1 MSASVMEGGGMSMAE
16 PSFWETAFTEAQ
28 ELLQTEADGFAN
40 VIQTVAGFDVIS
52 NCGTAINVFEA
63 AGTAL
68 LTLFF
73 CMEAF
78 TYCANID
85 FHGGIEGAIRI
96 AMKLVVSTLI
106 VQNVDNIVGAVSG
119 LLKQNVD
126 FSSAFSSI
134 SSSFGTAATAGT
146 IDPGTLDINYI
157 CMSFILLILIIL
169 MFVMYSLIVITM
181 LGVVFE
187 TAILTAISP
196 VALST
201 LVNSQARSTGISFI
215 KNFAA
220 VSMQWGVLAIC
231 FEAFNAISNNLTLD
245 FSSGLNGNGLLMHIM
260 QYATPVLCVIML
272 AVTVSKASEITK
284 RALGG

>member
-1 MSASVMEGGGMSMAE
+1 MAE

-40 VIQTVAGFDVIS
+40 VIQTIAGFDATTS
-52 NCGTAINVFEA
+52 MGTAINVFEA

-73 CMEAF
+73 AMEAF

-96 AMKLVVSTLI
+96 AMKLVVSALI
-106 VQNVDNIVGAVSG
+106 IQNVDNIVGAVSG
-119 LLKQNVD
+119 LLKQTVD
-126 FSSAFSSI
+126 FSSSFSNI
-134 SSSFGTAATAGT
+134 SSSFAAAATANT

-169 MFVMYSLIVITM
+169 MFVMYSLIVVSM

-231 FEAFNAISNNLTLD
+231 FEAFNTISTSLTLD
-245 FSSGLNGNGLLMHIM
+245 FASGLAGDGLLANIM

>member
-1 MSASVMEGGGMSMAE
+1 MAE
-16 PSFWETAFTEAQ
+16 PNFWETAFTEAQ

-40 VIQTVAGFDVIS
+40 VIQTISGFDATTS
-52 NCGTAINVFEA
+52 MGTAINVFEA

-73 CMEAF
+73 AMEAF

-96 AMKLVVSTLI
+96 AMKLVVSALI
-106 VQNVDNIVGAVSG
+106 VQNVDNIGGAVSG

-126 FSSAFSSI
+126 FSSAFSNI
-134 SSSFGTAATAGT
+134 SSSFAAAATANT

-169 MFVMYSLIVITM
+169 MFVMYSLIVVSM

-231 FEAFNAISNNLTLD
+231 FEAFNTISTSLTLD
-245 FSSGLNGNGLLMHIM
+245 FASGLAGDGLLANIM

-272 AVTVSKASEITK
+272 AITVSKASEITK

>member
-1 MSASVMEGGGMSMAE
+1 MAE

-40 VIQTVAGFDVIS
+40 VIQTIAGFDATTS
-52 NCGTAINVFEA
+52 MGTAINVFEA

-73 CMEAF
+73 AMEAF

-96 AMKLVVSTLI
+96 AMKLVVSALI

-126 FSSAFSSI
+126 FSSAFSNI
-134 SSSFGTAATAGT
+134 SSSFVAAATANT

-169 MFVMYSLIVITM
+169 MFVMYSLIVVSM

-231 FEAFNAISNNLTLD
+231 FEAFNTISTSLTLD
-245 FSSGLNGNGLLMHIM
+245 FASGLAGDGLLANVM

>member
-1 MSASVMEGGGMSMAE
+1 MAE

-40 VIQTVAGFDVIS
+40 VIQTISGFDATTS
-52 NCGTAINVFEA
+52 MGTAINVFEA

-73 CMEAF
+73 AMEAF

-96 AMKLVVSTLI
+96 AMKLVVSALI

-119 LLKQNVD
+119 LLKQTVD
-126 FSSAFSSI
+126 FSSSFSNI
-134 SSSFGTAATAGT
+134 SSSFAAAATANT

-169 MFVMYSLIVITM
+169 MFVMYSLIVVSM

-187 TAILTAISP
+187 TAILMAISP

-245 FSSGLNGNGLLMHIM
+245 FASGLAGDGLLANIM

>member
-1 MSASVMEGGGMSMAE
+1 MAE

-40 VIQTVAGFDVIS
+40 VIQTISGFDATTS
-52 NCGTAINVFEA
+52 MGTAINVFEA

-73 CMEAF
+73 AMEAF

-96 AMKLVVSTLI
+96 AMKLVVSALI

-119 LLKQNVD
+119 LLKQTVD
-126 FSSAFSSI
+126 FSSAFSNI
-134 SSSFGTAATAGT
+134 SSSFAAAATANT

-169 MFVMYSLIVITM
+169 MFVMYSLIVVSM

-245 FSSGLNGNGLLMHIM
+245 FASGLAGDGLLANIM

-272 AVTVSKASEITK
+272 AITVSKASEITK

>member
-1 MSASVMEGGGMSMAE
+1 MAE

-28 ELLQTEADGFAN
+28 ELLQTESDGFAA
-40 VIQTVAGFDVIS
+40 VIQTISGFDVLS

-85 FHGGIEGAIRI
+85 FHGEIEGALRI
-96 AMKLVVSTLI
+96 AMKLVISALI

-119 LLKQNVD
+119 LLKQSVD
-126 FSSAFSSI
+126 FSSAFSNI
-134 SSSFGTAATAGT
+134 SSSFATAATAGT

-169 MFVMYSLIVITM
+169 MFVMYSLIVI
-181 LGVVFE
+181 
-187 TAILTAISP
+187 
-196 VALST
+196 
-201 LVNSQARSTGISFI
+201 
-215 KNFAA
+215 
-220 VSMQWGVLAIC
+220 SMQWGVLAIC
-231 FEAFNAISNNLTLD
+231 FEAFNAISNNFTLD
-245 FSSGLNGNGLLMHIM
+245 FSSGLTNEGLLMHIM

-272 AVTVSKASEITK
+272 AITVSKASEIIK

>member
-1 MSASVMEGGGMSMAE
+1 MAE

-40 VIQTVAGFDVIS
+40 VIQTIAGFDATTS
-52 NCGTAINVFEA
+52 MGTAINVFEA
-63 AGTAL
+63 AETAL

-73 CMEAF
+73 AMEAF

-96 AMKLVVSTLI
+96 AMKLVVSALI

-119 LLKQNVD
+119 LLKQTVD
-126 FSSAFSSI
+126 FSSSFSNI
-134 SSSFGTAATAGT
+134 SSSFAAAATANT

-169 MFVMYSLIVITM
+169 MFVMYSLIVVSM

-245 FSSGLNGNGLLMHIM
+245 FASGLAGDGLLANIM

>member
-1 MSASVMEGGGMSMAE
+1 MAE
-16 PSFWETAFTEAQ
+16 LSFWETAFTEAQ

-40 VIQTVAGFDVIS
+40 VIQTISGFDATTS
-52 NCGTAINVFEA
+52 MGTAINVFEA

-73 CMEAF
+73 AMEAF

-96 AMKLVVSTLI
+96 AMKLVVSALI

-126 FSSAFSSI
+126 FSSSFSNI
-134 SSSFGTAATAGT
+134 SSSFAAAATANT

-169 MFVMYSLIVITM
+169 MFVMYSLIVVSM

-245 FSSGLNGNGLLMHIM
+245 FASGLAGDGLLANIM

>member
-1 MSASVMEGGGMSMAE
+1 MAE

-40 VIQTVAGFDVIS
+40 VIQTISSFDATTS
-52 NCGTAINVFEA
+52 MGTAINVFEA

-73 CMEAF
+73 AMEAF

-96 AMKLVVSTLI
+96 AMKLVVSALI

-119 LLKQNVD
+119 LLKQTVD
-126 FSSAFSSI
+126 FSSSFSNI
-134 SSSFGTAATAGT
+134 SSSFAAAATANT

-169 MFVMYSLIVITM
+169 MFVMYSLIVVSM

-245 FSSGLNGNGLLMHIM
+245 FASGLAGDGLLENIM

>member
-1 MSASVMEGGGMSMAE
+1 MAE

-40 VIQTVAGFDVIS
+40 VIQTISSFDATTS
-52 NCGTAINVFEA
+52 MGTAINVFEA

-73 CMEAF
+73 AMEAF

-96 AMKLVVSTLI
+96 AMKLVVSALI

-126 FSSAFSSI
+126 FSSSFSNI
-134 SSSFGTAATAGT
+134 SSSFAAAATANT

-169 MFVMYSLIVITM
+169 MFVMYSLIVVSM

-245 FSSGLNGNGLLMHIM
+245 FASGFAGDGLLANIM

>member
-1 MSASVMEGGGMSMAE
+1 MAE

-40 VIQTVAGFDVIS
+40 VIQTISGFDATTS
-52 NCGTAINVFEA
+52 MGTAINVFEA

-73 CMEAF
+73 AMEAF

-96 AMKLVVSTLI
+96 AMKLVVSALI

-119 LLKQNVD
+119 LLKQTVD
-126 FSSAFSSI
+126 FSSSFSNI
-134 SSSFGTAATAGT
+134 SSSFAAAATAGT

-169 MFVMYSLIVITM
+169 MFVMYSLIVVSM

-231 FEAFNAISNNLTLD
+231 FEAFNTISTGLTLD
-245 FSSGLNGNGLLMHIM
+245 FASGLAGDGLLANIM

-272 AVTVSKASEITK
+272 AITVSKASEITK

>member
-1 MSASVMEGGGMSMAE
+1 MAE

-40 VIQTVAGFDVIS
+40 VIQTISGFDATTS
-52 NCGTAINVFEA
+52 MGTAINVFEA

-73 CMEAF
+73 AMEAF

-96 AMKLVVSTLI
+96 AMKLVVSALI

-119 LLKQNVD
+119 LLKQTVD
-126 FSSAFSSI
+126 FSSAFSNI
-134 SSSFGTAATAGT
+134 SSSFAAAATANT

-169 MFVMYSLIVITM
+169 MFVMYSLIVISM

-231 FEAFNAISNNLTLD
+231 FEVFNAISNNLTLD
-245 FSSGLNGNGLLMHIM
+245 FASGLAGDGLLANIM

>member
-1 MSASVMEGGGMSMAE
+1 M
-16 PSFWETAFTEAQ
+16 
-28 ELLQTEADGFAN
+28 
-40 VIQTVAGFDVIS
+40 
-52 NCGTAINVFEA
+52 GTAINVFEA

-73 CMEAF
+73 AMEAF

-96 AMKLVVSTLI
+96 AMKLVVSALI

-119 LLKQNVD
+119 LLKQTVD
-126 FSSAFSSI
+126 FSSSFSNI
-134 SSSFGTAATAGT
+134 SSSFAAAATANT

-169 MFVMYSLIVITM
+169 MFVMYSLIVVSM

-187 TAILTAISP
+187 TAISP

-245 FSSGLNGNGLLMHIM
+245 FASGLAGDGLLANIM

>member
-1 MSASVMEGGGMSMAE
+1 MAE
-16 PSFWETAFTEAQ
+16 PSFWKTAFTEAQ

-40 VIQTVAGFDVIS
+40 VIQTISGFDATTS
-52 NCGTAINVFEA
+52 MGTAINVFEA

-73 CMEAF
+73 AMEAF

-96 AMKLVVSTLI
+96 AMKLVVSALI

-119 LLKQNVD
+119 LLKQTVD
-126 FSSAFSSI
+126 FSSSFSNI
-134 SSSFGTAATAGT
+134 SSSFAAAATANT

-169 MFVMYSLIVITM
+169 MFVMYSLIVVSM

-245 FSSGLNGNGLLMHIM
+245 FASGLAGDGLLANIM

>member
-1 MSASVMEGGGMSMAE
+1 MAE

-40 VIQTVAGFDVIS
+40 VIQTISSFDATTS
-52 NCGTAINVFEA
+52 MGTAINVFEA

-73 CMEAF
+73 AMEAF

-96 AMKLVVSTLI
+96 AMKLVVSALI

-119 LLKQNVD
+119 LLKQTVD
-126 FSSAFSSI
+126 FSSAFSNI
-134 SSSFGTAATAGT
+134 SSSFAAAATANT

-169 MFVMYSLIVITM
+169 MFVMYSLIVVSM

-231 FEAFNAISNNLTLD
+231 FEAFNTISTSLTLD
-245 FSSGLNGNGLLMHIM
+245 FASGLAGDGLLANIM

>member
-1 MSASVMEGGGMSMAE
+1 MAE
-16 PSFWETAFTEAQ
+16 PSFLETAFTEAQ

-40 VIQTVAGFDVIS
+40 VIQTISGFDATTS
-52 NCGTAINVFEA
+52 MGTAINVFEA

-73 CMEAF
+73 AMEAF

-96 AMKLVVSTLI
+96 AMKLVVSALI

-126 FSSAFSSI
+126 FSSSFSNI
-134 SSSFGTAATAGT
+134 SSSFAVAATANT

-169 MFVMYSLIVITM
+169 MFVMYSLIVVSM

-245 FSSGLNGNGLLMHIM
+245 FASGLAGDGLLANIM

-272 AVTVSKASEITK
+272 AITVSKASEITK

>member
-1 MSASVMEGGGMSMAE
+1 MAE

-40 VIQTVAGFDVIS
+40 VIQTISSFDATTS
-52 NCGTAINVFEA
+52 MGTAINVFEA

-73 CMEAF
+73 AMEAF

-96 AMKLVVSTLI
+96 AMKLVVSALI

-119 LLKQNVD
+119 LLKQTVD
-126 FSSAFSSI
+126 FSSSFSNI
-134 SSSFGTAATAGT
+134 SSSFAAAATANT

-169 MFVMYSLIVITM
+169 MFVMYSLIVVSM

-231 FEAFNAISNNLTLD
+231 FEAFNTISTSLTLD
-245 FSSGLNGNGLLMHIM
+245 FASGLAGDGLLANIM

>member
-1 MSASVMEGGGMSMAE
+1 MAE

-40 VIQTVAGFDVIS
+40 VIQTISGFDATTS
-52 NCGTAINVFEA
+52 MGTAINVFEA

-73 CMEAF
+73 AMEAF

-96 AMKLVVSTLI
+96 AMKLVVSALI

-119 LLKQNVD
+119 LLKQTVD
-126 FSSAFSSI
+126 FSSAFSNI
-134 SSSFGTAATAGT
+134 SSSFAAAATANT

-169 MFVMYSLIVITM
+169 MFVMYSLIVVSM

-231 FEAFNAISNNLTLD
+231 FEAFNTISNNLTLD
-245 FSSGLNGNGLLMHIM
+245 FASGLAGDGLLANIM

>member
-1 MSASVMEGGGMSMAE
+1 MAE

-40 VIQTVAGFDVIS
+40 VIQTIAGFDATTS
-52 NCGTAINVFEA
+52 MGTAINVFEA

-73 CMEAF
+73 AMEVF

-96 AMKLVVSTLI
+96 AMKLVVSALI

-126 FSSAFSSI
+126 FSSAFSNI
-134 SSSFGTAATAGT
+134 SSSFVAAATTNT

-169 MFVMYSLIVITM
+169 MFVMYSLIVISM

-245 FSSGLNGNGLLMHIM
+245 FASGLAGDGLLANIM

>member
-1 MSASVMEGGGMSMAE
+1 MAE
-16 PSFWETAFTEAQ
+16 SSFWETAFTEAQ

-40 VIQTVAGFDVIS
+40 VIQTISGFDATTS
-52 NCGTAINVFEA
+52 MGTAINVFEA
-63 AGTAL
+63 TGTAL

-73 CMEAF
+73 AMEAF

-96 AMKLVVSTLI
+96 AMKLVVSALI

-119 LLKQNVD
+119 LLKQTVD
-126 FSSAFSSI
+126 FSSSFSNI
-134 SSSFGTAATAGT
+134 SSSFAAAATANT

-169 MFVMYSLIVITM
+169 MFVMYSLIVVSM

-231 FEAFNAISNNLTLD
+231 FEAFNTISISLTLD
-245 FSSGLNGNGLLMHIM
+245 FASGLAGDGLLANIM

>member
-1 MSASVMEGGGMSMAE
+1 MAE

-28 ELLQTEADGFAN
+28 ELLQTESDGFVN
-40 VIQTVAGFDVIS
+40 VIQTISGFDATTS
-52 NCGTAINVFEA
+52 MGTAINVFEA

-73 CMEAF
+73 AMEAF

-96 AMKLVVSTLI
+96 AMKLVVSALI

-119 LLKQNVD
+119 LLKQTVD
-126 FSSAFSSI
+126 FSSSFSNI
-134 SSSFGTAATAGT
+134 SSSFAAAATTNT

-169 MFVMYSLIVITM
+169 MFVMYSLIVISM

-245 FSSGLNGNGLLMHIM
+245 FASGLAGDGLLANIM

>member
-1 MSASVMEGGGMSMAE
+1 MAE

-40 VIQTVAGFDVIS
+40 VIQTIAGFDATTS
-52 NCGTAINVFEA
+52 MGTAINVFEA

-73 CMEAF
+73 AMEAF

-96 AMKLVVSTLI
+96 AMKLVVSALI

-126 FSSAFSSI
+126 FSSAFSNI
-134 SSSFGTAATAGT
+134 SSSFAAAATANT

-169 MFVMYSLIVITM
+169 MFVMYSLIVVSM

-231 FEAFNAISNNLTLD
+231 FEAFNTISTSLTLD
-245 FSSGLNGNGLLMHIM
+245 FASGLAGDGLLANIM

>member
-1 MSASVMEGGGMSMAE
+1 MAE
-16 PSFWETAFTEAQ
+16 SSFFQVAFEEAQ
-28 ELLQTEADGFAN
+28 NLLQTEADGFAA
-40 VIQTVAGFDVIS
+40 VLQSIAGFDIVSQAGDAIS
-52 NCGTAINVFEA
+52 IFEG

-85 FHGGIEGAIRI
+85 FHGGIEGAIRV
-96 AMKLVVSTLI
+96 AMKLVVSAFI
-106 VQNVDNIVGAVSG
+106 VQNVDNVVGIISG
-119 LLKQNVD
+119 LFKSEVD
-126 FSSAFSSI
+126 FASAFGGI
-134 SSSFGTAATAGT
+134 GAAFGDAMNQGT
-146 IDPGTLDINYI
+146 PLEGGLLDINYI
-157 CMSFILLILIIL
+157 VLTLLYVIIIIL
-169 MFVMYSLIVITM
+169 MFVMFSLIVVTV

-196 VALST
+196 VALAT
-201 LVNSQARSTGISFI
+201 LVNTQARSAGISFI

-231 FEAFNAISNNLTLD
+231 FKAYTIISTNLALD
-245 FSSGLNGNGLLMHIM
+245 FSAGLNGAGLLMHIFK
-260 QYATPVLCVIML
+260 YATPVLSVVML
-272 AVTVSKASEITK
+272 AITVAKSSDITK

>member
-1 MSASVMEGGGMSMAE
+1 MAE
-16 PSFWETAFTEAQ
+16 PSFWETAFIEAQ
-28 ELLQTEADGFAN
+28 ELLQTESDGFAN
-40 VIQTVAGFDVIS
+40 VIQTISGFDATTS
-52 NCGTAINVFEA
+52 MGTAINVFEA

-73 CMEAF
+73 AMEAF

-96 AMKLVVSTLI
+96 AMKLVVSALI

-126 FSSAFSSI
+126 FSSAFSNI
-134 SSSFGTAATAGT
+134 SSSFAAAATANT

-169 MFVMYSLIVITM
+169 MFVMYSLIVVSM

-231 FEAFNAISNNLTLD
+231 FEAFNTISTSLTLD
-245 FSSGLNGNGLLMHIM
+245 FASGLAGDGLLANIM

>member
-1 MSASVMEGGGMSMAE
+1 MAE

-40 VIQTVAGFDVIS
+40 VIQTISGFDATTS
-52 NCGTAINVFEA
+52 MGTAINVFEA

-73 CMEAF
+73 AMEAF

-96 AMKLVVSTLI
+96 AMKLVVSALI

-119 LLKQNVD
+119 LLKQTVD
-126 FSSAFSSI
+126 FSSSFSNI
-134 SSSFGTAATAGT
+134 SSSFAAAATANT

-169 MFVMYSLIVITM
+169 MFVMYSLIVVIM

-187 TAILTAISP
+187 TATLTAISP

-231 FEAFNAISNNLTLD
+231 FEAFNTISTSLTLD
-245 FSSGLNGNGLLMHIM
+245 FASGLAGDGLLANIM

>member
-1 MSASVMEGGGMSMAE
+1 MAE

-40 VIQTVAGFDVIS
+40 VIQTISGFDATTS
-52 NCGTAINVFEA
+52 MGTAINVFEA

-73 CMEAF
+73 AMEAF

-96 AMKLVVSTLI
+96 AMKLVVSALI

-119 LLKQNVD
+119 LLKQTVD
-126 FSSAFSSI
+126 FSSAFSNI
-134 SSSFGTAATAGT
+134 SSSFAAAATANT

-169 MFVMYSLIVITM
+169 MFVMYSLIVVSM

-245 FSSGLNGNGLLMHIM
+245 FASGLAGDGLLANIM

>member
-1 MSASVMEGGGMSMAE
+1 MAE

-40 VIQTVAGFDVIS
+40 VIQTIAGFDATTS
-52 NCGTAINVFEA
+52 MGTAINVFEA

-73 CMEAF
+73 AMEAF

-96 AMKLVVSTLI
+96 AMKLVVSALI

-119 LLKQNVD
+119 LLKQTVD
-126 FSSAFSSI
+126 FSSSFSNI
-134 SSSFGTAATAGT
+134 SSSFAAAATANT

-169 MFVMYSLIVITM
+169 MFVMYSLIVVSM

-231 FEAFNAISNNLTLD
+231 FEAFNTISTSLTLD
-245 FSSGLNGNGLLMHIM
+245 FASGLAGDGLLANIM
-260 QYATPVLCVIML
+260 QYATPMLCVIML
-272 AVTVSKASEITK
+272 AITVSKASEITK

>member
-1 MSASVMEGGGMSMAE
+1 MAE

-40 VIQTVAGFDVIS
+40 VIQTISGFDATTS
-52 NCGTAINVFEA
+52 MGTAINVFEA

-73 CMEAF
+73 AMEAF

-96 AMKLVVSTLI
+96 AMKLVVSALI

-119 LLKQNVD
+119 LLKQTVD
-126 FSSAFSSI
+126 FSSSFSNI
-134 SSSFGTAATAGT
+134 SSSFVAAATANT

-169 MFVMYSLIVITM
+169 MFVMYSLIVVIM

-231 FEAFNAISNNLTLD
+231 FEAFNTISTSLTLD
-245 FSSGLNGNGLLMHIM
+245 FASGLAGDGLLANIM